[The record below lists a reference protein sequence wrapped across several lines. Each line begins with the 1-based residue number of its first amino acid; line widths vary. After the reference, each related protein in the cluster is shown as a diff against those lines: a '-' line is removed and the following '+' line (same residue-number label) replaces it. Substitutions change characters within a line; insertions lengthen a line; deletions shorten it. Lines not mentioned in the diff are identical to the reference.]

1 MTKNQYLLK
10 SFLTYNSKLNF
21 STGIRT
27 ARNQVKKERISW
39 VFNQANQGISID
51 AILKTLK
58 VA

>member
-1 MTKNQYLLK
+1 MMI
-10 SFLTYNSKLNF
+10 TYVYCELEVSNGKLNF